1 VAHVS
6 EIVLSI
12 IGGGTMSE
20 RYRVSC
26 ATENEVIDSVCAR
39 RVHGIVVL
47 ECQNL
52 IMDFIP
58 SDAARL
64 GAFLIE
70 LAESA
75 GWNNPE
81 SDDGK

>member
-1 VAHVS
+1 
-6 EIVLSI
+6 
-12 IGGGTMSE
+12 MSE
-20 RYRVSC
+20 RFHVSC
-26 ATENEVIDSVCAR
+26 ATENEMIDSVCAR
-39 RVHGIVVL
+39 LVQRLVVL

-52 IMDFIP
+52 KMDFIP

-75 GWNNPE
+75 GWHNPE
-81 SDDGK
+81 SDDGR